1 MDEGFIVAL
10 LVTFMA
16 LAAGLTVIF
25 AALRYRTKVL
35 ELRHAERLAMIERG
49 LVPSPEM
56 SGFEMPMAGPP
67 PEAVVRGRSM
77 SLGII
82 VVGFGIALTFL
93 VGIAGGSLETGI
105 GLGGAI
111 AVLGAAFIVR
121 SMVVRQVLPPGMPP
135 RPPAPP
141 HHPPVSPSLPHD
153 PS

>member
-1 MDEGFIVAL
+1 MDDGL
-10 LVTFMA
+10 LVGLVITFMT

-49 LVPSPEM
+49 LMPSPEM
-56 SGFEMPMAGPP
+56 SGLDLEAPGPP
-67 PEAVVRGRSM
+67 QEAVVRGRSM

-82 VVGFGIALTFL
+82 VVGLGIALTFL
-93 VGIAGGSLETGI
+93 VGIAGGSLEAGI

-111 AVLGAAFIVR
+111 AILGGAFIVR
-121 SMVVRQVLPPGMPP
+121 SLVVGQSQLVAPS
-135 RPPAPP
+135 RPHRPAT
-141 HHPPVSPSLPHD
+141 PPVVPSSPSD

>member
-1 MDEGFIVAL
+1 MDEGFVVGMV
-10 LVTFMA
+10 VTFMV

-49 LVPSPEM
+49 LLPSPEM
-56 SGFEMPMAGPP
+56 SGLDFEGPGPP
-67 PEAVVRGRSM
+67 QDAVVRGRSM
-77 SLGII
+77 SLGIV

-93 VGIAGGSLETGI
+93 VGIAGGSLEAGI

-111 AVLGAAFIVR
+111 AILGGAFIVR
-121 SMVVRQVLPPGMPP
+121 SLVVHQPPPPPSSRP

-141 HHPPVSPSLPHD
+141 PVMPST
-153 PS
+153 PSGPS